1 MKKVLAIVLALAMVF
16 CFAACGEKKQ
26 EEAKKDE
33 NALESNLVLYS
44 TMTEGDVNALIEC
57 FNEVYP
63 DVEVEVVSGTIGET
77 TSRIRAEAAD
87 PQGDCVWGGF
97 MDSDGDMYKDIFDTT
112 WISKYE
118 NEKSQ
123 YPSPNGYY
131 NMDHLSTICFCV
143 NTNLEKEL
151 GLSIT
156 SYEDLLDPK
165 LKGKIVFSDPN
176 SSSAAWNNLCNIM
189 SVYGV
194 DTDAAWDY
202 IQKLMPQLVVVNSS
216 SVCFKGPMDGEYVV
230 GLTYEDGAIKKIQ
243 EGATWLDVRYPDEGA
258 SASACGCG
266 IIAGAKHPNAAK
278 ALIDFVNSA
287 EGQTALSAKLQGTCR
302 YTNDNYKLS
311 SGALLKDSK
320 DIKWVERPV
329 KELAEK
335 KADIIAK
342 WNDFYAKVAK

>member
-1 MKKVLAIVLALAMVF
+1 MKKLLAILLALAMVF
-16 CFAACGEKKQ
+16 CLAACGTPKEEEKK
-26 EEAKKDE
+26 EDP

-44 TMTEGDVNALIEC
+44 TMTEGDIDALIEC

-63 DVEVEVVSGTIGET
+63 DVEVEVVTGTIGET
-77 TSRIRAEAAD
+77 TSRIRAEAND

-112 WISKYE
+112 WLSQYE
-118 NEKSQ
+118 KEKSM

-143 NTNLEKEL
+143 NTDLEKEL
-151 GLSIT
+151 GLNIT
-156 SYEDLLDPK
+156 SYEDLLNPA
-165 LKGKIVFSDPN
+165 LKGKIVLSDPN

-189 SVYGV
+189 SVFGV
-194 DTDAAWDY
+194 DSDAAWDY
-202 IQKLMPQLVVVNSS
+202 IAKLMPQLVIVDSS
-216 SVCFKGPMDGEYVV
+216 SVCFKGPMNGEYVV

-243 EGATWLDVRYPDEGA
+243 EGATNIEVRYPDEGA

-266 IIAGAKHPNAAK
+266 VIKGAKHPNAAK

-302 YTNDNYKLS
+302 YTNDNYKLAE
-311 SGALLKDSK
+311 GALLKDTK
-320 DIKWVERPV
+320 DIKWVVRPV
-329 KELAEK
+329 AELAAK
-335 KADIIAK
+335 KAEIIQK
-342 WNDFYAKVAK
+342 WNDLYATVK